1 MPKTL
6 PTISEADIRD
16 ISGDKV
22 FERGRSYFRQGAIL
36 EPMRQGDQ
44 IRAYCEGSDYQPYQ
58 VTAEIG
64 PNGLG
69 SIDCTC
75 PYDWGGACKHVVA
88 LLLTW
93 LHQPESFQV
102 IAPLD
107 ALLAGRSQEELV
119 LLIKEMLKRQPDL
132 ARLLELPVQPE
143 RQTPLDLD
151 AFRRQIDYALRVH
164 DRDDYPDAR
173 ATASELSSLAET
185 ADRFLQGG
193 DWANAGAL
201 YALILAEIVP
211 KYDELYDENGNVA
224 IVLQQCAEG
233 IAACFEQGSP
243 DPDTRHHWLEV
254 LLEAELKDVQMGGM
268 DLAYPAAQVVIKQAT
283 DEEWAWIE
291 ARVEQA
297 IANQTGRYSDWPREA
312 LVNFLARRLE
322 ASGVETQ
329 TDALIFEMGSP
340 RQQAFL
346 LVRRGRFA
354 EAVALARQHFT
365 DLPGLVTDF
374 ADALVAAGGGEQAEA
389 YMASQVSTPRGSYY
403 ITWLGNY
410 AEQSGQLATALQWW
424 RQSLGQSPSLQTYHT
439 LRGVAERLGQW
450 QQTRL
455 ELLAELAEK
464 EVWPVLIDIAL
475 EENDAARALE
485 LLSKLRGWFSSDYRL
500 RVARAAETDFPQAAL
515 EIYRRRIDQLIG
527 MRGRENYR
535 SAAELLVRVRDIYRD
550 QEAWPTWEKYIAHI
564 LKENSRLPAL
574 KDELRRVGL

>member
-1 MPKTL
+1 M
-6 PTISEADIRD
+6 
-16 ISGDKV
+16 
-22 FERGRSYFRQGAIL
+22 
-36 EPMRQGDQ
+36 
-44 IRAYCEGSDYQPYQ
+44 EGQ
-58 VTAEIG
+58 
-64 PNGLG
+64 
-69 SIDCTC
+69 
-75 PYDWGGACKHVVA
+75 
-88 LLLTW
+88 
-93 LHQPESFQV
+93 
-102 IAPLD
+102 
-107 ALLAGRSQEELV
+107 
-119 LLIKEMLKRQPDL
+119 
-132 ARLLELPVQPE
+132 
-143 RQTPLDLD
+143 
-151 AFRRQIDYALRVH
+151 
-164 DRDDYPDAR
+164 DD
-173 ATASELSSLAET
+173 E
-185 ADRFLQGG
+185 
-193 DWANAGAL
+193 
-201 YALILAEIVP
+201 
-211 KYDELYDENGNVA
+211 
-224 IVLQQCAEG
+224 
-233 IAACFEQGSP
+233 
-243 DPDTRHHWLEV
+243 
-254 LLEAELKDVQMGGM
+254 
-268 DLAYPAAQVVIKQAT
+268 
-283 DEEWAWIE
+283 
-291 ARVEQA
+291 
-297 IANQTGRYSDWPREA
+297 
-312 LVNFLARRLE
+312 
-322 ASGVETQ
+322 
-329 TDALIFEMGSP
+329 LIFEQGSP

-403 ITWLGNY
+403 ITWLGKH

-424 RQSLGQSPSLQTYHT
+424 RQSLSQAPKLQTYHT

-485 LLSKLRGWFSSDYRL
+485 LLSKLHGWFSSDYRL

-564 LKENSRLPAL
+564 LKENNRLPAL